1 MINKSSEA
9 SKNLINSK
17 INEIKNTIK
26 SSLDEIHQYFNSTTV
41 QEKKVKKDKKQNL
54 KIENGN
60 ANQNNPANCSKGLS
74 GKVLSDIISNVVA
87 PENKTNANKKS
98 NIRGDDVPRANV
110 MIISSSQGTNIENK
124 NEFNSGSHN
133 NFLNAK
139 TEDAALFL
147 TPKF

>member
-1 MINKSSEA
+1 MINKSTEA

-26 SSLDEIHQYFNSTTV
+26 SSLDEINHYFNATTV
-41 QEKKVKKDKKQNL
+41 QDKKVKKDKYKTVQ
-54 KIENGN
+54 IENG
-60 ANQNNPANCSKGLS
+60 ANQTNSSKCDKGLS

-87 PENKTNANKKS
+87 PENKTNGNKKS
-98 NIRGDDVPRANV
+98 NIRGEEAPRANV

-139 TEDAALFL
+139 TEDAALFV